1 MNKNY
6 KAKRNR
12 EILLNYEAGQTY
24 KELAWVYQ
32 VSPIRIRQIINKEI
46 NLRNMKT
53 KKTKEKRKF
62 AVERGERLKREI
74 KKRKYTQGAF
84 AKELGISLSGLTY
97 LLSGRSPIDQIMAYA
112 IEHKFKIGSNYI
124 LHGTGKKRPKSEII
138 NRLDQIY
145 ESLWSLD
152 NQEQL
157 MKTLNMF
164 SELIVKQTEHA
175 EKQVDLLKRIEAHFD
190 AQLDKPETEIRF
202 S

>member
-1 MNKNY
+1 MQKNK
-6 KAKRNR
+6 
-12 EILLNYEAGQTY
+12 I
-24 KELAWVYQ
+24 
-32 VSPIRIRQIINKEI
+32 
-46 NLRNMKT
+46 
-53 KKTKEKRKF
+53 
-62 AVERGERLKREI
+62 AVERGARLKKEI
-74 KKRKYTQGAF
+74 KKRGYTQTEF
-84 AKELGISLSGLTY
+84 AKQLGISLSGLTY
-97 LLSGRSPIDQIMAYA
+97 LISGRSAINEIMAYA

-124 LHGTGKKRPKSEII
+124 LHGTGKKRPKNEII

-190 AQLDKPETEIRF
+190 AELNKPETEIRF

>member
-1 MNKNY
+1 MQKNK
-6 KAKRNR
+6 
-12 EILLNYEAGQTY
+12 I
-24 KELAWVYQ
+24 
-32 VSPIRIRQIINKEI
+32 
-46 NLRNMKT
+46 
-53 KKTKEKRKF
+53 
-62 AVERGERLKREI
+62 AVERGARLKKEI
-74 KKRKYTQGAF
+74 KKRGYTQTEF
-84 AKELGISLSGLTY
+84 AKLLGISLSGLTY
-97 LLSGRSPIDQIMAYA
+97 LISGRSAINEIMAYA

-190 AQLDKPETEIRF
+190 AQLNEPETEIRL

>member
-1 MNKNY
+1 MQKNK
-6 KAKRNR
+6 
-12 EILLNYEAGQTY
+12 I
-24 KELAWVYQ
+24 
-32 VSPIRIRQIINKEI
+32 
-46 NLRNMKT
+46 
-53 KKTKEKRKF
+53 
-62 AVERGERLKREI
+62 AVERGARLKKEI
-74 KKRKYTQGAF
+74 KKRGYTQTEF
-84 AKELGISLSGLTY
+84 AKQLGISLSGLTY
-97 LLSGRSPIDQIMAYA
+97 LISGRSAINEIMAYA

-124 LHGTGKKRPKSEII
+124 LHGTGKKKPKSEII

-190 AQLDKPETEIRF
+190 AQLDEPETEIRL

>member
-1 MNKNY
+1 MQKNK
-6 KAKRNR
+6 
-12 EILLNYEAGQTY
+12 I
-24 KELAWVYQ
+24 
-32 VSPIRIRQIINKEI
+32 
-46 NLRNMKT
+46 
-53 KKTKEKRKF
+53 
-62 AVERGERLKREI
+62 AVERGARLKKEI
-74 KKRKYTQGAF
+74 KKRGYTQTEF
-84 AKELGISLSGLTY
+84 AKQLGISLSGLTY
-97 LLSGRSPIDQIMAYA
+97 LISGRSAINEIMAYA

>member
-1 MNKNY
+1 MQKNK
-6 KAKRNR
+6 
-12 EILLNYEAGQTY
+12 I
-24 KELAWVYQ
+24 
-32 VSPIRIRQIINKEI
+32 
-46 NLRNMKT
+46 
-53 KKTKEKRKF
+53 

-74 KKRKYTQGAF
+74 KKRKLTQKAF
-84 AKELGISLSGLTY
+84 AEILGISLSGLHYMLT
-97 LLSGRSPIDQIMAYA
+97 GRSPINEITAYA

-124 LHGTGKKRPKSEII
+124 LHGTGKKKPKSEII

-164 SELIVKQTEHA
+164 SDLIVKQTEHA

-190 AQLDKPETEIRF
+190 AQLEKPETEIRF